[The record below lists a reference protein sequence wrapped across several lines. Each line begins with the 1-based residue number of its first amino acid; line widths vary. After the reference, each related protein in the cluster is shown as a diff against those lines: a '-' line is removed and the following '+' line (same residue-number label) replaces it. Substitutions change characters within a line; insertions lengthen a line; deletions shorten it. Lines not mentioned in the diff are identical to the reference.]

1 MKRGLVIR
9 GRESKSAGY
18 GRNNVFRRRHFYR
31 ATPSISTNPVRP
43 LQPLKLLLFPM
54 LYVNCTVKSHY
65 IRVQCVHYIL
75 CQKHFLL
82 PDFSSPSTSS
92 CSFYIF
98 LFLLCFFF
106 TTFSSLIFFCFI
118 LLAMLSFIRSFSRSF
133 SFSRSSSAQVSV
145 TVSVRCSKAETFPK
159 FIRSCDAPRSNLFR
173 RSTTRP
179 MRNSDGR

>member
-31 ATPSISTNPVRP
+31 ATPSTPTNPVRP

-92 CSFYIF
+92 CSFYTF
-98 LFLLCFFF
+98 LFLLCFFSYF
-106 TTFSSLIFFCFI
+106 FFFYFFMFYSTCHAFVYSFLFSFIFV
-118 LLAMLSFIRSFSRSF
+118 LSFLQCTGLCDRLCSLFQSRNI
-133 SFSRSSSAQVSV
+133 
-145 TVSVRCSKAETFPK
+145 P
-159 FIRSCDAPRSNLFR
+159 
-173 RSTTRP
+173 
-179 MRNSDGR
+179 